1 MKIPRQTSK
10 IRNDCSSSLV
20 DRRNGGQYVL
30 SDCYDVSIF
39 AQLRGNIRV
48 IGAEHSNELLRGW
61 CVIEDN
67 GSVLF
72 NIDELVVDA
81 MDDEH
86 G

>member
-1 MKIPRQTSK
+1 MGVR
-10 IRNDCSSSLV
+10 
-20 DRRNGGQYVL
+20 YVL

-48 IGAEHSNELLRGW
+48 IDAEHSNELLRGW